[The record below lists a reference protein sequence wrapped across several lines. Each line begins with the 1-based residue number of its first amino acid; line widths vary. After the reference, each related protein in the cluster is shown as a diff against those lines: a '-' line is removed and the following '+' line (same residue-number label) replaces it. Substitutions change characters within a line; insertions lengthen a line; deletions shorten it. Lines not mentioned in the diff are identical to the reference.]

1 MRKEILLSAL
11 LFAAGSIFAQY
22 KIDLG
27 KVTPPTVKYLQ
38 LGRNGPVGKES
49 ALITCIWKKV
59 AFLNSP

>member
-38 LGRNGPVGKES
+38 LGHSGPVGKE
-49 ALITCIWKKV
+49 I
-59 AFLNSP
+59 PE

>member
-38 LGRNGPVGKES
+38 LGHFGQVGKPIRIKNRYLE
-49 ALITCIWKKV
+49 
-59 AFLNSP
+59 

>member
-27 KVTPPTVKYLQ
+27 KVTPPTVKYLGMCQ
-38 LGRNGPVGKES
+38 N
-49 ALITCIWKKV
+49 
-59 AFLNSP
+59 

>member
-38 LGRNGPVGKES
+38 LGQLEKKS

>member
-27 KVTPPTVKYLQ
+27 KVTPPTDEIPPTGPFRPSWK
-38 LGRNGPVGKES
+38 RNPH
-49 ALITCIWKKV
+49 
-59 AFLNSP
+59 

>member
-38 LGRNGPVGKES
+38 LAIPAQLEKKS